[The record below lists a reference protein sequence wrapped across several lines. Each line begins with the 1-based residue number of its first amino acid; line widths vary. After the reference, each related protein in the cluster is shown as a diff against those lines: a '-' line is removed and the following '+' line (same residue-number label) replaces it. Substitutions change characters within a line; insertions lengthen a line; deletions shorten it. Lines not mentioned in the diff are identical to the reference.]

1 MPPTEELKS
10 TVKLRLGQYLHQQVN
25 DEGQKEY
32 LAQLAMWMA
41 KHCKATRIT
50 ELTPYLLKPGTAM
63 ICSGECFCYGTH
75 SHISQDCLVDEGDPL

>member
-50 ELTPYLLKPGTAM
+50 ELTPYPLKPGTAM
-63 ICSGECFCYGTH
+63 ICSGECFRYGTH